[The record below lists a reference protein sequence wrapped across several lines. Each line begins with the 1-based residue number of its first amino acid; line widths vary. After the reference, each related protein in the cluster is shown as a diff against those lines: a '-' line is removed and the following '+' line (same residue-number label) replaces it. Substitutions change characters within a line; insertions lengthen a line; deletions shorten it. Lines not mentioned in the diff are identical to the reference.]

1 MNALRIILT
10 LVLIV
15 YLFLYDLSYLKF
27 FFSIAIPYYLITQML
42 ANPKLNSP
50 KMKAFISMWTHP
62 SDPQIYGTMK
72 MNITRAT
79 EYLKEY
85 SQKTGVKVGFTVY
98 MTKVF
103 SKMLEKYPQINGNVI
118 FGKFVPKST
127 IDISVMVSTEGGVET
142 DMITVKN
149 CDKLSLEEISKKL
162 QEKKQAYD
170 NNLDKTHNRR
180 LFVAKFLPTLYV
192 FINEIFTFYF
202 VLKFIFIVCFLLL

>member
-15 YLFLYDLSYLKF
+15 YLFFYDMSYLKF
-27 FFSIAIPYYLITQML
+27 FFSILIPYYLITQMII
-42 ANPKLNSP
+42 NPKFNSP
-50 KMKAFISMWTHP
+50 KMKTFISMWSHP

-72 MNITRAT
+72 MNLTTVT

-85 SQKTGVKVGFTVY
+85 SNKTGVKVGFTVY
-98 MTKVF
+98 LTKVMA
-103 SKMLEKYPQINGNVI
+103 KMMQKFPQVNGNVI

-127 IDISVMVSTEGGVET
+127 IDMSVMVATQGGVET

-162 QEKKQAYD
+162 QEKKLAYE
-170 NNLDKTHNRR
+170 NKLDKTHNRR
-180 LFVAKFLPTLYV
+180 LFVAKFLPTL
-192 FINEIFTFYF
+192 
-202 VLKFIFIVCFLLL
+202 